1 MCFCLFPISHHHTQP
16 DRASGSLPATV
27 LFFEHAIDSKRH
39 YVSKSLQ
46 FRELAGKEGKN
57 RISTF
62 LVEEKWRKATW
73 RLCIVPPVSQPTLV
87 GHRLAPRCSE
97 AVQFSTLT
105 TKLFFLSLL
114 HCSPPSSCSQ
124 ARKRV
129 HPYPQGLGPTST
141 VSFHYYTLPPL
152 QTSFLCILWVLSTN
166 SRREMETVHCI
177 YWLFVSPCTH
187 LCLPLTRLLSAFS
200 SDPVLLSLGWRKD
213 DPESL
218 ISESC
223 HHSSES

>member
-16 DRASGSLPATV
+16 DRATGSLRGTA
-27 LFFEHAIDSKRH
+27 LFFEHAIDSKRRC
-39 YVSKSLQ
+39 VSKSLQ
-46 FRELAGKEGKN
+46 FRELAGKERGKN

-62 LVEEKWRKATW
+62 LIEKWRKAME

-105 TKLFFLSLL
+105 TKLFFLFLL
-114 HCSPPSSCSQ
+114 HCSPPSSCFQ
-124 ARKRV
+124 AWKRV
-129 HPYPQGLGPTST
+129 HPCPQGLGPTST
-141 VSFHYYTLPPL
+141 VSFQGYAFPPL
-152 QTSFLCILWVLSTN
+152 QISFLHTLWVLSTN
-166 SRREMETVHCI
+166 CRREMETVHCI
-177 YWLFVSPCTH
+177 YWLVFFPCT
-187 LCLPLTRLLSAFS
+187 LLWLPLTRLLSAFG
-200 SDPVLLSLGWRKD
+200 SDPILLSLDWRKD

-223 HHSSES
+223 RHSSES